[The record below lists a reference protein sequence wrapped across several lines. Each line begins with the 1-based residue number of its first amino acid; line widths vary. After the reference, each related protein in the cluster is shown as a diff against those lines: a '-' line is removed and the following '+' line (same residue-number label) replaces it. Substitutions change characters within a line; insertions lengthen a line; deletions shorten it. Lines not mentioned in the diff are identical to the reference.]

1 MESPNFTNVYAGPC
15 RHIPV
20 HDLILQRELEVC
32 EEKNLDS
39 YLCPYRK
46 CHGGHRYAVH
56 TIQMHLRDYLRDPF
70 LMHSMVSGNPE
81 GGYPEGGIWIRDQPE
96 PVPKMNVFDDA
107 DMHIEYKDHL
117 DPYHDIQQQLHFT
130 FDLGDRLRE
139 ETLHIFEDGVHEDDG
154 TMKEC

>member
-1 MESPNFTNVYAGPC
+1 MESPNFANMYADPR

-39 YLCPYRK
+39 YLYPCRM
-46 CHGGHRYAVH
+46 CHGGHRYVVR

-70 LMHSMVSGNPE
+70 LMHSMVGGDPE

-96 PVPKMNVFDDA
+96 PIP
-107 DMHIEYKDHL
+107 
-117 DPYHDIQQQLHFT
+117 
-130 FDLGDRLRE
+130 
-139 ETLHIFEDGVHEDDG
+139 
-154 TMKEC
+154 